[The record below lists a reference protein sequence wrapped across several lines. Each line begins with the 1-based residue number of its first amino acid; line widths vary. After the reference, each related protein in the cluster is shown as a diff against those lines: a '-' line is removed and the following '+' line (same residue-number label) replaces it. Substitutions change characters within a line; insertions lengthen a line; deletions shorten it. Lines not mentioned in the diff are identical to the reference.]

1 MIPVSESVA
10 LKKLFLILILLLATA
25 TSALAATPPGFR
37 ARRIGPTTGFGTSIA
52 VDSKGTI
59 YYTTK
64 DGNVE
69 RVGADGSST
78 AIAHVETEA
87 NGDSGLLGMA
97 LLDDNDA
104 VVHYTTPGQGYD
116 VISKVDLT
124 TGAET
129 VMQKIVCDLSMPGR
143 FSSGEH
149 HGGNP
154 SVSADGTIFFGLGDF
169 GGGAIAASPD
179 WNGGKIFRIAPD
191 GTMTQ
196 FARGFR
202 NPFDMVWDPAHNRV
216 IATDNG
222 DLVNDEINIVTA
234 GGYYGWPYTMGNG
247 PAIDGATP
255 PIYTFP
261 RIVAPTGMTLL
272 HGRNDMLPH
281 GYLIGTFVT
290 KQILWV
296 PDIDVRPLPD
306 PIPVLDGDT
315 PSVIDVTE
323 TEDGKVFFVTG
334 EGVYELETPIR
345 GDCNGDGLV
354 DANDL
359 SALLLELADGNPEP
373 VLSAPGGSHAGSWGC
388 DANGDGV
395 IDSRDIA
402 ALEALLRIRT
412 RAVRGRSA
420 GH

>member
-10 LKKLFLILILLLATA
+10 LKKLLVILFFATA
-25 TSALAATPPGFR
+25 TTLLAAMPPGFR
-37 ARRIGPTTGFGTSIA
+37 ARLIAPTAGFGTSIA

-64 DGNVE
+64 DGFVE
-69 RVGADGSST
+69 RLGADGTST
-78 AIAHVETEA
+78 PIAHVPTEA

-97 LLDDNDA
+97 LLDDNHA

-116 VISKVDLT
+116 VISKIALT
-124 TGAET
+124 GGAET
-129 VMQKIVCDLSMPGR
+129 VMQKIICDISMPGR

-154 SVSADGTIFFGLGDF
+154 TVAADGTIFFGLGDF
-169 GGGAIAASPD
+169 GGWAIAASPD
-179 WNGGKIFRIAPD
+179 WNAGKIFRIAPD

-202 NPFDMVWDPAHNRV
+202 NPFDMSWDAAHNRL

-222 DLVNDEINIVTA
+222 DLVNDEINIVTE
-234 GGYYGWPYTMGNG
+234 GGFYGWPYTMGDEA
-247 PAIDGATP
+247 PIDGATP

-261 RIVAPTGMTLL
+261 RIVAPTGMTVL
-272 HGRNDMLPH
+272 HGHNDMLPH

-296 PDIDVRPLPD
+296 ADIDARPFPD
-306 PIPVLDGDT
+306 PIPVLDHET
-315 PSVIDVTE
+315 SSVIDVTE

-334 EGVYELETPIR
+334 DSVYQLETPLR
-345 GDCNGDGLV
+345 GDCNGDGLI
-354 DANDL
+354 DINDL
-359 SALLLELADGNPEP
+359 GALMLELADGNPEP
-373 VLSAPGGSHAGSWGC
+373 ALDAPAGSHAGSWGC
-388 DANGDGV
+388 DVNGDGV

-402 ALEALLRIRT
+402 ALEVLLRIRT
-412 RAVRGRSA
+412 RVVRSHLQ